1 MDVSDGKMTSQG
13 KQVSGNVEAFDDL
26 ILGYVLKKLTEVF
39 EELMAVSKDNH
50 PDNLQG
56 VVAMGK
62 VKVAKNI
69 PGWLQRVKHS
79 TPSQVTRVMMEQ
91 MNDAQQRQ
99 QDLRIE
105 AQVVLMEVLV
115 EASLAVDATS
125 YSEYKNKSLP

>member
-39 EELMAVSKDNH
+39 EELMAVSKNNH

-56 VVAMGK
+56 VVEMGR
-62 VKVAKNI
+62 VKAAKNI

-79 TPSQVTRVMMEQ
+79 TPSQVTRVMIEQ

-99 QDLRIE
+99 QDLRVE
-105 AQVVLMEVLV
+105 AQVVLLELLV
-115 EASLAVDATS
+115 EASLAFDATR
-125 YSEYKNKSLP
+125 YSEGKNKSLH

>member
-1 MDVSDGKMTSQG
+1 MTSQG

-39 EELMAVSKDNH
+39 AELMSVSKDNR

-56 VVAMGK
+56 VIEMGR
-62 VKVAKNI
+62 VKAAKNI

-79 TPSQVTRVMMEQ
+79 TPSQVTRVMLEQ
-91 MNDAQQRQ
+91 MNHAQQRK

-105 AQVVLMEVLV
+105 AQAVLMEVLV
-115 EASLAVDATS
+115 EASLAIDAAS
-125 YSEYKNKSLP
+125 YSECKHKSLH

>member
-1 MDVSDGKMTSQG
+1 
-13 KQVSGNVEAFDDL
+13 
-26 ILGYVLKKLTEVF
+26 
-39 EELMAVSKDNH
+39 
-50 PDNLQG
+50 
-56 VVAMGK
+56 
-62 VKVAKNI
+62 
-69 PGWLQRVKHS
+69 VKHS